1 MRLIRKEPTS
11 TSVMNLM
18 YRRRRRPH
26 RRPTP
31 LAVVLVLFFAAFLIG
46 VGIGEARADSHADD
60 AAAPYAVGDRLT
72 GFTLENQHD
81 EAGRVD
87 ASTKVVLFSRD
98 MDGGKLI
105 KEALED
111 VPQEELD
118 DRGAVYVSDISGM
131 PRLVAR
137 LFAVPSMRKRPYAM
151 LLDREGEVTARLPDV
166 EGEATLI
173 FLSDLEIDRVE
184 HASNSDAVRD
194 ALGMPATR
202 PAE

>member
-11 TSVMNLM
+11 TSVMNLL
-18 YRRRRRPH
+18 YRRRRRPCV
-26 RRPTP
+26 RPAP
-31 LAVVLVLFFAAFLIG
+31 LAVVLALFLATFLSG
-46 VGIGEARADSHADD
+46 AGLGEARADSHADGT
-60 AAAPYAVGDRLT
+60 ATPYAVGDRLT

-81 EAGRVD
+81 ETGRVD
-87 ASTKVVLFSRD
+87 ASTKVILFSRD

-118 DRGAVYVSDISGM
+118 VRGAVYVSDISGM

-137 LFAVPSMRKRPYAM
+137 LFAVPSIRKRPYAM
-151 LLDREGEVTARLPDV
+151 LLDREGDVTARLPDT

-173 FLSDLEIDRVE
+173 FLSELEIDRIE
-184 HASNSDAVRD
+184 HASSAEAVRD
-194 ALGMPATR
+194 ALGIPAKQ

>member
-11 TSVMNLM
+11 TSVTNPL
-18 YRRRRRPH
+18 YGRRRRPH
-26 RRPTP
+26 GRPAP
-31 LAVVLVLFFAAFLIG
+31 LALVLVLVLATFLIG
-46 VGIGEARADSHADD
+46 VGIGEARADSHADG
-60 AAAPYAVGDRLT
+60 AATPYAVGDRLT

-184 HASNSDAVRD
+184 HASSAGAVRD
-194 ALGMPATR
+194 ALGMPATQ
-202 PAE
+202 PVE